1 MTTEGLREIRYCQSC
16 CLTANRSMTDRQTT
30 LRVFRT
36 AEGQRRGLGR
46 ALTMADAAAL
56 VVGQDGTSPNRSTWH
71 AWEHGRKVPAPNF
84 MAALCALVGA
94 PADIFY
100 AGGGA
105 GERAAGKHARA
116 ARSGGRRRPRPFAA

>member
-1 MTTEGLREIRYCQSC
+1 
-16 CLTANRSMTDRQTT
+16 MTDRQTT
-30 LRVFRT
+30 LQVFRM

-56 VVGQDGTSPNRSTWH
+56 VVGQDGTSPNRSTWP
-71 AWEHGRKVPAPNF
+71 AWENGRKVPAPNF

-100 AGGGA
+100 ASGGG
-105 GERAAGKHARA
+105 
-116 ARSGGRRRPRPFAA
+116 SGQPEAEAEPEAPFAAM